1 MSLFELGM
9 GVKLTPTKQDK
20 INAKLFNKANEVVD
34 EKLLEGTVIAEQTA
48 DDRTERLKAL
58 TKDFNMSRVNIG
70 KKNFIAKSLYRKR
83 LTEKLFTECV
93 YDIFMEALLLDED
106 FKYLYSD
113 NFYKL
118 TEDTLNTLI
127 KDGKTSYAQIK
138 ENGAGPIA
146 NILRLCENA
155 ANRSTDEIFNPDA
168 MKSNKEILNEKDKEE
183 EPSVDMEV
191 KNELDTKT
199 EQDKTEIAE
208 VVKDKVIETI
218 RTEQEI
224 AENEQ
229 EINDAIEEKLSDVND
244 DTAIS
249 ENIRMIRIPNRVRRN
264 TLFKSI
270 QLNICKRVLNESAE
284 TEEEQEN
291 IKVDMDIVMAESI
304 AYYTLLETFYTANII
319 NITPSELREFSKE
332 LVFKN

>member
-1 MSLFELGM
+1 
-9 GVKLTPTKQDK
+9 
-20 INAKLFNKANEVVD
+20 
-34 EKLLEGTVIAEQTA
+34 
-48 DDRTERLKAL
+48 
-58 TKDFNMSRVNIG
+58 
-70 KKNFIAKSLYRKR
+70 
-83 LTEKLFTECV
+83 
-93 YDIFMEALLLDED
+93 
-106 FKYLYSD
+106 
-113 NFYKL
+113 
-118 TEDTLNTLI
+118 
-127 KDGKTSYAQIK
+127 
-138 ENGAGPIA
+138 
-146 NILRLCENA
+146 
-155 ANRSTDEIFNPDA
+155 